1 MVEVHSFV
9 CDEGCIR
16 LDRYASRKYP
26 ELSRTYIQ
34 KLIDG
39 EYIRVNEHAAKPALK
54 LNAGDIVT
62 VSIPP
67 TPPSSLLPEDIPLT
81 ILYEDEDLLAIDKPP
96 GLTVHP
102 APGHP
107 NHTLVNAILA
117 HFPHLTDIG
126 DSVRPGIVHRLDK
139 DTSGVMLVAK
149 TKSAQTRLMEQFRTH
164 SVLKVYLVLVKGHL
178 TPDSGII
185 EAPIGRD
192 PGNRQRMAVVSRGR
206 EAHTEYQVTDTS
218 ESGRWLSVEGHV
230 KLNTPG
236 QSNGIFTLYLDGQ
249 VAVHRDDLNWVYSWD
264 DYGINAVF
272 LENYWNS
279 GSPVEQERYFDDFVI
294 SQSYIGLAKSPRN
307 PTVNKT
313 VFHDDDPGAM
323 QSAWQLQVAH
333 DLGGTDVVWDSET
346 IAGAGLSVIIDE
358 ANGTFAGSL
367 LGEYELEADHLYAL
381 RVRQRRSDDR
391 PSGRICLWQKIPVN
405 GSYE

>member
-1 MVEVHSFV
+1 MDEVHSFV
-9 CDEGCIR
+9 CDEGGIR

-206 EAHTEYQVTDTS
+206 EAHTEYQVIKYLGKHTLL
-218 ESGRWLSVEGHV
+218 EV
-230 KLNTPG
+230 KLETGRTHQIRVHFAAIGYPV
-236 QSNGIFTLYLDGQ
+236 
-249 VAVHRDDLNWVYSWD
+249 VADPVYGVKS
-264 DYGINAVF
+264 AHLSRQF
-272 LENYWNS
+272 MHAT
-279 GSPVEQERYFDDFVI
+279 R
-294 SQSYIGLAKSPRN
+294 IGFKQPS
-307 PTVNKT
+307 T
-313 VFHDDDPGAM
+313 
-323 QSAWQLQVAH
+323 
-333 DLGGTDVVWDSET
+333 
-346 IAGAGLSVIIDE
+346 
-358 ANGTFAGSL
+358 
-367 LGEYELEADHLYAL
+367 GEYIELESELPADLAQAL
-381 RVRQRRSDDR
+381 E
-391 PSGRICLWQKIPVN
+391 RIA
-405 GSYE
+405 